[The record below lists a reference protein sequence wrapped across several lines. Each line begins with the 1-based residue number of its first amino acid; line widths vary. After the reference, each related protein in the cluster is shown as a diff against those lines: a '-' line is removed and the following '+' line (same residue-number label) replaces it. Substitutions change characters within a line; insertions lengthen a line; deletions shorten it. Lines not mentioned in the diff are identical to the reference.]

1 MTQLKA
7 TAKQLILRWF
17 QNLWNAAVQG
27 GANATLAAMGLAG
40 ASSLGVQVQPLDYK
54 QTGAIFVAGAVIEIL
69 RFLRNKPS
77 PDLEGS
83 VKELTYTSNE
93 TEK

>member
-1 MTQLKA
+1 MTQFKA
-7 TAKQLILRWF
+7 TAKQLILLWF

-40 ASSLGVQVQPLDYK
+40 ANSLGVAVQPLDYK
-54 QTGAIFVAGAVIEIL
+54 QTGAIFVAGAGIEIL

-83 VKELTYTSNE
+83 MKELTNTSE
-93 TEK
+93 KTEK